1 MNEAP
6 ERIWFDRN
14 MRLDHQA
21 PILYQSD
28 REDDDIEYIRA
39 DLARLPA
46 VPRKEWLIAMGKAR
60 DSALQCRD
68 DGVEGA
74 ASDPM
79 LMVYLA
85 LRDILAWHE
94 GGQP

>member
-39 DLARLPA
+39 DLARLP
-46 VPRKEWLIAMGKAR
+46 EELIERLVGATNDGF
-60 DSALQCRD
+60 DDQSAWSLFN
-68 DGVEGA
+68 
-74 ASDPM
+74 
-79 LMVYLA
+79 
-85 LRDILAWHE
+85 DILAWHE
-94 GGQP
+94 QQEGGK